1 MDLPSTG
8 SGAQAGATAGEL
20 PWQLKM
26 FSRTLKKQQKLRL
39 LLGQVGATEGKT
51 CLLVTNGDNNGAL
64 NWHFR
69 AHGGRWIWVENEPDH
84 IDEMQDLLGEPV
96 LRGDPGRIP
105 LEDGAVDV
113 AVSIDVHEHLEDSAP
128 FNRELFRVT
137 KPGGLVVVTTP
148 NGDLWKP
155 VTVLKRAL
163 GMSERDYG
171 HVVYGYNV
179 AQHEGMLRRAG
190 LEPTGSG
197 SYSKFFTELIELAIN
212 FAYVKILSRR
222 QEVEVR
228 EGEIAPAS
236 REQLKAVEKQYR
248 VYSIAYP
255 FLRAIAA
262 LDALLP
268 FFTGYAVSV
277 VSRRPA

>member
-137 KPGGLVVVTTP
+137 KPG
-148 NGDLWKP
+148 
-155 VTVLKRAL
+155 
-163 GMSERDYG
+163 
-171 HVVYGYNV
+171 VYGYNV